1 MGDFTRGSEWR
12 RWDLHLHTPDTKK
25 NDNYSGHTSEE
36 KWNQF
41 YTDIE
46 NYIGTG
52 SIPEKNVVVIGVT
65 DYLSTDNYERVV
77 DDHRLPASVKLVLPN
92 VEMRVLPTAADSPVN
107 IHFIFDPEIVSS
119 LESRF
124 FSRLTFE
131 YDHSNF
137 SATKAELIRL
147 GKKKKPDADDAKAY
161 KEGLNQFVPGLDSVK
176 KIFEDQDLRK
186 HTIIGISNN
195 SSDGASGIT
204 EHCSYFENGESQLT
218 LARQA
223 AYQFADFIFSG
234 NNSDRHYF
242 LGEKVDSPN
251 DVIRKCGSLMPCL
264 HGCDAHENSK
274 IFEPDDKKYCWI
286 KADPTFNGL
295 RQVLYE
301 PKERVRISPL
311 LPEPKTDYH
320 VIRSVRIC
328 DPKFSPEPIL
338 FNDKLSCIIGGKS
351 TGKSILLYNI
361 ARAIDPNQVQTKLE
375 ETGAN
380 ILALDNITVE
390 WADGTT
396 NSTDAPGSEHKV
408 VYIPQTYLN
417 RLSDKKEETTEID
430 NIIELIVLQNS
441 DSKAA
446 YEKLKKQLSD
456 LKPIIDKQIY
466 DVIAA
471 QDERQKL
478 EEDKKEI
485 GSQNGLEK
493 QIEKIKQQIEDNS
506 NDPDLSEEEITRY
519 HTTVSALQIF
529 TKKEQQLDSL
539 TEMVSGSQI
548 TVKVVPEALFSQ
560 GNDAF
565 KELLQAAYG
574 TVNKAATEVWETQ
587 KKTLLGYL
595 EEQIEANSEA
605 IRNNESIRDS
615 LKDKIISSETLSR
628 LTKQLNDEEAKL
640 RSVKEIEKQIAAKD
654 QQIDGIIDQLA
665 SSFQQ
670 YHSFYN
676 EYCRV
681 GDQAGLDEELEFY
694 VTASF
699 RENAFCDQL
708 RAIFDNRTLKARKDI
723 IDLEDFHYSC
733 FGQDQ
738 LKKLLLECLR
748 GNLPIVKNTSV
759 ENALRGIL
767 ADWFNISYNAKMDGD
782 MIEEMSPGKKALV
795 LLRLLISLAESKSP
809 ILIDQ
814 PEDDLDNRSITDDLI
829 QFIKEKKI
837 ERQIIVVTHNAN
849 VVLGGD
855 AEEVIV
861 ANQRGKNAP
870 NQEYQFEYRSG
881 SIEENRAAFDN
892 DGNMLSGILNSQ
904 GISKHICDI
913 LEGGKAAFDL
923 RRNKYR
929 LN

>member
-1 MGDFTRGSEWR
+1 MGEFSRGSEWR

-25 NDNYSGHTSEE
+25 NDNFSGHTSEE

-46 NYIGTG
+46 NYIGDG

-65 DYLSTDNYERVV
+65 DYLSTDNYEKVV

-107 IHFIFDPEIVSS
+107 VHFIFDPEIVSS

-131 YDHSNF
+131 YDRSKF

-147 GKKKKPDADDAKAY
+147 GKIKDPNADDVKAY
-161 KEGLNQFVPGLDSVK
+161 KDGLNQFVPSLDSVK
-176 KIFEDQDLRK
+176 VIFEDQDLRQ

-204 EHCSYFENGESQLT
+204 QHCSYFENGESQLT

-234 NNSDRHYF
+234 NNSDRQYF
-242 LGEKVDSPN
+242 LGEKGDSPHE
-251 DVIRKCGSLMPCL
+251 VIRKCGSLMPCI

-274 IFEPDDKKYCWI
+274 IFEPDGKKYCWI

-338 FNDKLSCIIGGKS
+338 FNDNLSCIIGGKS

-361 ARAIDPNQVQTKLE
+361 ARAIDPHQVQTKLE

-380 ILALDNITVE
+380 ILALDDITVE

-396 NSTDAPGSEHKV
+396 NSTDGPGSEHKV

-430 NIIELIVLQNS
+430 KIIELIVLQNS

-446 YEKLKKQLSD
+446 YDNLKKQLSD

-519 HTTVSALQIF
+519 HTAVSALQFF

-548 TVKVVPEALFSQ
+548 TVKVAPEALFSQ

-565 KELLQAAYG
+565 KELLQAAYE

-628 LTKQLNDEEAKL
+628 LTKQLNEEESKL

-654 QQIDGIIDQLA
+654 QQIDGIINQLA

-676 EYCRV
+676 EYCSV

-708 RAIFDNRTLKARKDI
+708 RVIFDNRTLKTRKDI

-795 LLRLLISLAESKSP
+795 LLRLLISLAESKSL

-881 SIEENRAAFDN
+881 SIEENRPAFDN
-892 DGNMLSGILNSQ
+892 DGNMLSGVLNSQ